1 MLEKGFTVPDLLQP
15 PLPDAVSWF
24 PLPVGWSVLGVVL
37 ALFLLLF
44 ILFRAA
50 RWRRNRWRRQA
61 QAAID
66 TTGSV
71 DRSLALIKQIQLVH
85 QPRKQVSEQ
94 VSPAIL
100 LQSVPLDAD
109 LRQALCDKYCQPDN
123 QLEPDELQRLR
134 LQLSRWL
141 GELPDV

>member
-37 ALFLLLF
+37 ALFLLLV
-44 ILFRAA
+44 ILFRTA

-85 QPRKQVSEQ
+85 QLRKQVSEQ

-123 QLEPDELQRLR
+123 QLEPGELQRLR

>member
-37 ALFLLLF
+37 ALFVLLF
-44 ILFRAA
+44 ILFRTA
-50 RWRRNRWRRQA
+50 RRRRNRWRRQA

-109 LRQALCDKYCQPDN
+109 LRQALCDKYCQQDN
-123 QLEPDELQRLR
+123 QLEPGELQRLR

>member
-37 ALFLLLF
+37 ALFVLLF
-44 ILFRAA
+44 ILFRTA

-123 QLEPDELQRLR
+123 QLEPGELQRLR

>member
-37 ALFLLLF
+37 ALFVLLF

-123 QLEPDELQRLR
+123 QLEPGELQRLR

>member
-37 ALFLLLF
+37 ALFVLLF
-44 ILFRAA
+44 ILFRTA

-109 LRQALCDKYCQPDN
+109 LRQALCDKYCQQDN
-123 QLEPDELQRLR
+123 QLEPGELQRLR

>member
-24 PLPVGWSVLGVVL
+24 PLPVGWCVLGVVL
-37 ALFLLLF
+37 ALFVLLF

-123 QLEPDELQRLR
+123 QLEPGELQRLR

>member
-15 PLPDAVSWF
+15 PLPDAISWF
-24 PLPVGWSVLGVVL
+24 PLPVGWSVLGAVL
-37 ALFLLLF
+37 GLFLLLAL
-44 ILFRAA
+44 LFRAA

-66 TTGSV
+66 ATETV

-85 QPRKQVSEQ
+85 QPRKQVSMQ
-94 VSPAIL
+94 VSPAML

-123 QLEPDELQRLR
+123 QLKPGELQRLR

>member
-37 ALFLLLF
+37 ALFVLLF
-44 ILFRAA
+44 ILFRTA

-109 LRQALCDKYCQPDN
+109 LRQTLCDKYCQPDN
-123 QLEPDELQRLR
+123 QLEPGELQRLR